1 MTDTKRPRGKNFLES
16 EKEMLIDF
24 IVPHKNIIEN
34 IKVSTNPS
42 NRKNILLVLVLILTC
57 VNVSYIHFMKL
68 CGFQTDN
75 ATNKTKDLIWEQIT
89 IDYNTHQQS
98 GIRSINQ
105 LKNVYDNLK
114 RVTRKEKSDQK
125 VSYILNT
132 LINFIH

>member
-68 CGFQTDN
+68 CGF
-75 ATNKTKDLIWEQIT
+75 
-89 IDYNTHQQS
+89 
-98 GIRSINQ
+98 
-105 LKNVYDNLK
+105 
-114 RVTRKEKSDQK
+114 
-125 VSYILNT
+125 
-132 LINFIH
+132 

>member
-16 EKEMLIDF
+16 EKEMLIDL
-24 IVPHKNIIEN
+24 IVPHKSIIEN
-34 IKVSTNPS
+34 IK
-42 NRKNILLVLVLILTC
+42 
-57 VNVSYIHFMKL
+57 
-68 CGFQTDN
+68 TDN
-75 ATNKTKDLIWEQIT
+75 ATNKSKDSIWEQIT

-98 GIRSINQ
+98 GIRSISQ

-132 LINFIH
+132 LINFSH